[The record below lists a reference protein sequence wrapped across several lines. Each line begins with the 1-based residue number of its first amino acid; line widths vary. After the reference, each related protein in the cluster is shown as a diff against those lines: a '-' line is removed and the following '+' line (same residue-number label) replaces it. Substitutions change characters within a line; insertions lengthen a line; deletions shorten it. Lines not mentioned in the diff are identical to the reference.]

1 MTWHPSAPGG
11 TTLPARSNRIIA
23 AVAALAVVGG
33 TSAWLLSRSTSP
45 DSTDSA
51 PVGSSQTTS
60 DSVAP
65 TTPET
70 TPPTDP
76 DDTSDA
82 TLEISVDAPSGD
94 VGESIMLVADASV
107 RAEADTVADL
117 TAIGEAIAAYR
128 SEHGAYPPASLT
140 DADGTPL
147 LSWRVLLLPYLGE
160 QDLYDRFDLTA
171 AWDDPAN
178 AALVDGLPD
187 VFRSDDPNAGSAD
200 AAAGSTSYAG
210 VAGPKQIF
218 RGGATELTGGVPIA
232 GVVDGDTMTIG
243 VGPLGADVEIP
254 WTAPEDLAIAD
265 HTVLGAP
272 DGFDGP
278 AAGTTPLLFLDG
290 TVRSVVDDT
299 PGEVVWS
306 WSTIAGDSCSPPDNH
321 ALRPTFAWD
330 LDGDGEPDAFGS
342 SVPFVAEA
350 SGSYEVTVEVDDGL
364 GGLQSLTTTVTVA

>member
-1 MTWHPSAPGG
+1 M
-11 TTLPARSNRIIA
+11 PARSNRIIA

-33 TSAWLLSRSTSP
+33 TSAWFLSRSTSP
-45 DSTDSA
+45 DTTDTAS
-51 PVGSSQTTS
+51 VGSSQTTS
-60 DSVAP
+60 ETVAP

-76 DDTSDA
+76 DDSSDA
-82 TLEISVDAPSGD
+82 TLEVSVDAPSGD

-178 AALVDGLPD
+178 AALVDELPD
-187 VFRSDDPNAGSAD
+187 VYRSDDPNAGSAD

-218 RGGATELTGGVPIA
+218 RDGATDLTGGVPID
-232 GVVDGDTMTIG
+232 GVSDGDMMTIA
-243 VGPLGADVEIP
+243 VGPIGSGVEIA
-254 WTAPEDLAIAD
+254 WTAPEDLPIAD
-265 HTVLGAP
+265 HTVLGDP

-278 AAGTTPLLFLDG
+278 AASTTPLLFLDG

-306 WSTIAGDSCSPPDNH
+306 WSTIAGDSCSPPDSH

-330 LDGDGEPDAFGS
+330 LDGDGEPDAFGA

-350 SGSYEVTVEVDDGL
+350 SGSYEVTLEVDDGL